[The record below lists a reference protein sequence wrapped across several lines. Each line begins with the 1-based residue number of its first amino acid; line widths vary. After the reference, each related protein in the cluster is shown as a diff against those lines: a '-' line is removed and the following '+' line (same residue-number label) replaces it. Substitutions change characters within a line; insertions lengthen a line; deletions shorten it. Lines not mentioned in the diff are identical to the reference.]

1 MNRDVLTYRMAFAA
15 VRGMG
20 VDLAN
25 KLLEVIPSEKDFF
38 CADRKELE
46 AIANCKSKIFDHDYR
61 QKLLDKATAERD
73 FVSKNNIKVTYFRD
87 DDYPKRFGETAPD
100 APILIY
106 SLGNCNLNAKHV
118 VSIVGTRHATV
129 YGQKFCD
136 KLVADL
142 NDKIDD
148 LVVVSGLAYGID
160 ISAHRA
166 SLRNDVPTVAVMAN
180 GLNRIYPSSHRND
193 AEDIIRHGGLLV
205 TDYMSQDVIHK
216 GNFVARNRIIAAL
229 ADATVVVESAT
240 SGGALITA
248 NLASSYNRDVF
259 AVPGRVSDE
268 FSSGCN
274 KLIRNNQACML
285 TCADDLI
292 AQLQWDA
299 KVTKEK
305 RHEAE
310 LFPEL
315 SDVEVMVVDFIKKNG
330 DVHINVVAEALN
342 LPVYK
347 AMSTLMTLEYK
358 GVINTLPGS
367 RYAIA

>member
-1 MNRDVLTYRMAFAA
+1 MNSDALTYRMAFAA

-20 VDLAN
+20 GDLAN

-46 AIANCKSKIFDHDYR
+46 AIAGCKSKIFDHDYR
-61 QKLLDKATAERD
+61 QKLLDKAAIECD
-73 FVSKNNIKVTYFRD
+73 FVNNNNIKVTYFRD
-87 DDYPKRFGETAPD
+87 SDYPKRFGETASD
-100 APILIY
+100 APILLY

-136 KLVADL
+136 KLIADL
-142 NDKIDD
+142 HDRLDD

-166 SLRNDVPTVAVMAN
+166 SLKNEVPTVAVMAN
-180 GLNRIYPSSHRND
+180 GLNRIYPSPHRSD
-193 AEDIIRHGGLLV
+193 AENIIRHGGLLV

-229 ADATVVVESAT
+229 ADATVVVESAI

-274 KLIRNNQACML
+274 KLIKNNQACML
-285 TCADDLI
+285 TCADDLVT
-292 AQLQWDA
+292 QMQWDSKTTQA
-299 KVTKEK
+299 KK
-305 RHEAE
+305 HETE

-315 SDVEVMVVDFIKKNG
+315 SDVEAMVVDFIKRNG
-330 DVHINVVAEALN
+330 DVHINVVAESLN
-342 LPVYK
+342 LPVY
-347 AMSTLMTLEYK
+347 
-358 GVINTLPGS
+358 
-367 RYAIA
+367 